1 MSADT
6 DERLAQLEIKISY
19 LEDLVDTL
27 NTMVAKQHDQIA
39 RLAHEVGSLRQR
51 QDESQ
56 APGFRSLRDELPPH
70 Y

>member
-1 MSADT
+1 MSQED
-6 DERLAQLEIKISY
+6 RLAGLEIKISY

-39 RLAHEVGSLRQR
+39 MLTHEVRQLRQR
-51 QDESQ
+51 QDES
-56 APGFRSLRDELPPH
+56 ASPSFRSLRDELPPH

>member
-1 MSADT
+1 MTDDT

-39 RLAHEVGSLRQR
+39 MLIHEVSRLRQQ
-51 QDESQ
+51 QDDSQ
-56 APGFRSLRDELPPH
+56 PPGFRSLRDELPPH